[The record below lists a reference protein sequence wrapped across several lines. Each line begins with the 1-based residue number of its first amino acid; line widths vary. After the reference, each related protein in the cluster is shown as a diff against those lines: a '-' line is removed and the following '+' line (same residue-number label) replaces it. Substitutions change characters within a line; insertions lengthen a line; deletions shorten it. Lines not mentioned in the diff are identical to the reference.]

1 MPTNLPPEYYKVEK
15 RFREAETS
23 TEKIACLE
31 EMISTVPHHKGTDH
45 LRADLNKRLAK
56 MRDAAKT
63 QKGASRQESVFSV
76 DREGAGR
83 VILVGPPNVGKSAL
97 VAALTH
103 ATPQVSE
110 APFTTWAPAP
120 GMMMVDDVQATTGYG
135 GPVQKHFQFAD
146 RERLVGV
153 QSFDPRNLPELPSA
167 DEPQAALPFSEG
179 GDPPPPWGIAV
190 TRHGR
195 IARFSLM
202 AHSEVSTRAGRRF
215 LRVGRGD
222 DGVVAV
228 FTCTGGEWVSLA
240 SERGRALAFSVD
252 DVNVLKAAGKG
263 VMAMKLRPEDRIFA
277 FDVVPAKNRGAVVTT
292 ERGRELTIT
301 PRRFGASRAGRGA
314 VVLKRGRFVD
324 WAREPVVIMDQP
336 GEE

>member
-103 ATPQVSE
+103 ATPQISE
-110 APFTTWAPAP
+110 APFTTWTPAP
-120 GMMMVDDVQATTGYG
+120 GMMMVDDVQIQLVDTPPLNRDHVEAELFNLLRTADLILLVVDLQANPEEQLADSLAILAEHQIAPCGTEAEDDGLPRKIFLPLQVVVNKNDSEDFDEDFQIFSELSEKDWPMLALSATTGHNLESLPRTVY
-135 GPVQKHFQFAD
+135 
-146 RERLVGV
+146 ERLEIIRIYSKPPNKPPDMG
-153 QSFDPRNLPELPSA
+153 N
-167 DEPQAALPFSEG
+167 PF
-179 GDPPPPWGIAV
+179 
-190 TRHGR
+190 
-195 IARFSLM
+195 
-202 AHSEVSTRAGRRF
+202 
-215 LRVGRGD
+215 
-222 DGVVAV
+222 
-228 FTCTGGEWVSLA
+228 
-240 SERGRALAFSVD
+240 
-252 DVNVLKAAGKG
+252 
-263 VMAMKLRPEDRIFA
+263 
-277 FDVVPAKNRGAVVTT
+277 
-292 ERGRELTIT
+292 
-301 PRRFGASRAGRGA
+301 
-314 VVLKRGRFVD
+314 VLKRGETVEEFAGKVHQDFRKNLKT
-324 WAREPVVIMDQP
+324 ARIWGTDVYDGQQVGRDHVLHDGDVVEMHI
-336 GEE
+336 

>member
-120 GMMMVDDVQATTGYG
+120 GMMMVDDVQIQLIDTPPLNRDHVEAELFNLLRTADLILLVVDLQANPEEQLADSLAILAEHQIAPCGTEAEDDGLPRKIFLPLQVVVNKNDSEDFDEDFQIFSELSEKDWPMLALSATTGHNLESLPRTVY
-135 GPVQKHFQFAD
+135 
-146 RERLVGV
+146 ERLEIIRIYSKPPNKPPDMG
-153 QSFDPRNLPELPSA
+153 N
-167 DEPQAALPFSEG
+167 PF
-179 GDPPPPWGIAV
+179 
-190 TRHGR
+190 
-195 IARFSLM
+195 
-202 AHSEVSTRAGRRF
+202 
-215 LRVGRGD
+215 
-222 DGVVAV
+222 
-228 FTCTGGEWVSLA
+228 
-240 SERGRALAFSVD
+240 
-252 DVNVLKAAGKG
+252 
-263 VMAMKLRPEDRIFA
+263 
-277 FDVVPAKNRGAVVTT
+277 
-292 ERGRELTIT
+292 
-301 PRRFGASRAGRGA
+301 
-314 VVLKRGRFVD
+314 VLKRGETVEEFAGKVHQDFRKNLKT
-324 WAREPVVIMDQP
+324 ARIWGTDVYDGQQVGRDHVLHDGDVVEMHI
-336 GEE
+336 

>member
-45 LRADLNKRLAK
+45 LRAVLNKRLAK

-120 GMMMVDDVQATTGYG
+120 GMMMVDDVQIQLIDTPPLNRDHVEAELFNLLRTADLILLVVDLQANPEEQLADSLAILAEHQIAPCGTEAEDDGLPRKIFLPLQVVVNKNDSEDFDEDFQIFSELSEKDWPMLALSATTGHNLESLPRTVY
-135 GPVQKHFQFAD
+135 
-146 RERLVGV
+146 ERLEIIRIYSKPPNKPPDMG
-153 QSFDPRNLPELPSA
+153 N
-167 DEPQAALPFSEG
+167 PF
-179 GDPPPPWGIAV
+179 
-190 TRHGR
+190 
-195 IARFSLM
+195 
-202 AHSEVSTRAGRRF
+202 
-215 LRVGRGD
+215 
-222 DGVVAV
+222 
-228 FTCTGGEWVSLA
+228 
-240 SERGRALAFSVD
+240 
-252 DVNVLKAAGKG
+252 
-263 VMAMKLRPEDRIFA
+263 
-277 FDVVPAKNRGAVVTT
+277 
-292 ERGRELTIT
+292 
-301 PRRFGASRAGRGA
+301 
-314 VVLKRGRFVD
+314 VLKRGETVEEFAGKVHQDFRKNLKT
-324 WAREPVVIMDQP
+324 ARIWGTDVYDGQQVGRDHVLHDGDVVEMHI
-336 GEE
+336 